1 MHRMY
6 QGGFHMDEQ
15 YEVFL
20 SSKPVGKVQLIRQG
34 LYCRVICRC
43 LLPND
48 GVYRLY
54 VQRDSGRENL
64 GVVIPEGDGSFLDKR
79 IPAKRIGEGKLHF
92 VLSSGAAS
100 VSGTFYPIS
109 PEEPFLYIDRLK
121 NAFLESENGKVGIRI
136 KEHPEAV

>member
-20 SSKPVGKVQLIRQG
+20 SSRPVGKVQLIRQG

-43 LLPND
+43 LIPND

-92 VLSSGAAS
+92 HKQSLAGGVDVCYVPTWAPALHTYDGLSLTPPCSQS
-100 VSGTFYPIS
+100 KIS
-109 PEEPFLYIDRLK
+109 LLFP
-121 NAFLESENGKVGIRI
+121 
-136 KEHPEAV
+136 